1 MTGELLVRG
10 KNNDCVRIRGVIF
23 DVDGTLLDSMGIW
36 KDAGARYLQSIGVE
50 PEDGLAE
57 ILFPM
62 SIKEGVEYVRER
74 YGLPY
79 TTAEIITGV
88 LETVKGYYFYEAP
101 LREGVLQVLAF
112 LKEQGIPMVVATSSE
127 RTHVE
132 AAFRRL
138 GIDSYFRQIFTCS
151 EVGEGKNQP
160 LIYFK
165 AAEELGTATR
175 ETLVFEDALF
185 AVRTAG
191 EAGFLTAGICDRYSK
206 DSQKAVKRE
215 AWVYLR
221 EMGEFLEA
229 VAGDSAGDSF

>member
-74 YGLPY
+74 YELPY

-88 LETVKGYYFYEAP
+88 LETVKDYYFYEAP
-101 LREGVLQVLAF
+101 LKEGVL
-112 LKEQGIPMVVATSSE
+112 
-127 RTHVE
+127 
-132 AAFRRL
+132 
-138 GIDSYFRQIFTCS
+138 
-151 EVGEGKNQP
+151 
-160 LIYFK
+160 
-165 AAEELGTATR
+165 
-175 ETLVFEDALF
+175 
-185 AVRTAG
+185 
-191 EAGFLTAGICDRYSK
+191 
-206 DSQKAVKRE
+206 
-215 AWVYLR
+215 
-221 EMGEFLEA
+221 
-229 VAGDSAGDSF
+229 